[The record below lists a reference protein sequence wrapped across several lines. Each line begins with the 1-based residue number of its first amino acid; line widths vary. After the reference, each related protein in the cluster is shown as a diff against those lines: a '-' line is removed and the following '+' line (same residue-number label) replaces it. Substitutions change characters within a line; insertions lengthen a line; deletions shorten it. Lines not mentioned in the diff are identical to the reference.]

1 MNKTEKRRRL
11 FRCLA
16 LDGLILL
23 AVAIYALLAIRGIS
37 IPCLLR
43 KFTGFLCPGC
53 GNTRAAISLLKLD
66 FSCAFTYNPLFLLEF
81 SYITWVYCVA
91 SRSYLKGSRFT
102 YQPPYPLVDVLIL
115 IIVLAW
121 GLIRNLL

>member
-1 MNKTEKRRRL
+1 MNTTQTHRRL

-23 AVAIYALLAIRGIS
+23 AASLYAWLAMRGVAL
-37 IPCLLR
+37 PCLFR

-66 FSCAFTYNPLFLLEF
+66 FSSAFSYNPLFLLEF
-81 SYITWVYCVA
+81 GYIVWIYCAA
-91 SRSYLKGSRFT
+91 SRSYLKGGRFT

>member
-1 MNKTEKRRRL
+1 MNKTKKRRRL

-23 AVAIYALLAIRGIS
+23 AASLYAWLAMRGVAL
-37 IPCLLR
+37 PCLFR
-43 KFTGFLCPGC
+43 KFTGLLCPGC
-53 GNTRAAISLLKLD
+53 GNTRAAMSLLKFD

-81 SYITWVYCVA
+81 SYIAWVYCVA